1 MIEKLKNG
9 GHVFGTWINA
19 IRTPY
24 LSQIFA
30 NAGFD
35 FIYIDMEHGNFNME
49 TVADMC
55 SHALF
60 ADIIPIVRPASK
72 EPSMM
77 TRPLDNGAMG
87 LLIPHVDSKEE
98 AEKVIQAVKYPPI
111 GNRGFSRQ
119 GIHTN
124 FIKMSGKDFTTWAN
138 SNQIIIIQIES
149 QSGIDEID
157 NILSVEGING
167 AVVGRGDLSQSIGLT
182 GQTEHP
188 EVIKRVEMVI
198 DACIRH
204 SVYPGLLVND
214 IQSAKQWINKGIKIV
229 PYSSEINILINEGT
243 RIIRELNDLL

>member
-55 SHALF
+55 SHAQF
-60 ADIIPIVRPASK
+60 ADIIPIVRPVSK

-87 LLIPHVDSKEE
+87 LLIAKKKQKRLSK
-98 AEKVIQAVKYPPI
+98 P
-111 GNRGFSRQ
+111 
-119 GIHTN
+119 
-124 FIKMSGKDFTTWAN
+124 
-138 SNQIIIIQIES
+138 
-149 QSGIDEID
+149 
-157 NILSVEGING
+157 
-167 AVVGRGDLSQSIGLT
+167 
-182 GQTEHP
+182 
-188 EVIKRVEMVI
+188 
-198 DACIRH
+198 
-204 SVYPGLLVND
+204 
-214 IQSAKQWINKGIKIV
+214 
-229 PYSSEINILINEGT
+229 
-243 RIIRELNDLL
+243 